1 MMRVLLVL
9 LVLLP
14 TLNFSQVDS
23 LSALKTGITFLNQ
36 NISEDKCLDVE
47 GSQRLKGAC
56 LAKQKLEA
64 LILLDKEIDSLYL
77 AVKELDDIYFSTK
90 SSWIKTA
97 DSDLN
102 LMVSRSKLTRT
113 GLLNHELDCAIILFE
128 NRKQLLLEIIKHS
141 K

>member
-1 MMRVLLVL
+1 MRVLLVL

-14 TLNFSQVDS
+14 TLNFCQIDS
-23 LSALKTGITFLNQ
+23 LSALKTGITFLNR
-36 NISEDKCLDVE
+36 NISEAKCLEVGE
-47 GSQRLKGAC
+47 SQRLKGAC

-64 LILLDKEIDSLYL
+64 LILLDKQIDSLYL

-97 DSDLN
+97 DSDLT
-102 LMVSRSKLTRT
+102 LMVSRSKLTRV
-113 GLLNHELDCAIILFE
+113 GLLNHELDYVFILFE

-141 K
+141 I